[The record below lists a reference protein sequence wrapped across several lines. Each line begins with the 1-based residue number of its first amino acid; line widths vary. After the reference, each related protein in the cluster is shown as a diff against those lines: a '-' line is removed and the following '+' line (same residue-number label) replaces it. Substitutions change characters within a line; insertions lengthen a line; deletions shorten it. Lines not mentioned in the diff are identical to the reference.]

1 MRISKSIS
9 QEKQQYKLD
18 SDNCRWWPVSLFPL
32 ENQIWIHCTEFLAWE
47 KPQICSEIGLA
58 HLTRDSCKNKILLT
72 FKLIGSRKNCSL
84 PIPIFTTHSVGVQ
97 CQISLVLKPYCCPF
111 TTVVPCSKTEV
122 SSVYICNSQNIS
134 LWKGVEVK
142 LSNRASFWRLHRDWR
157 DLYNKCC
164 LKKKKKVCLALRNS
178 SNVCDQKYL

>member
-1 MRISKSIS
+1 M
-9 QEKQQYKLD
+9 
-18 SDNCRWWPVSLFPL
+18 
-32 ENQIWIHCTEFLAWE
+32 
-47 KPQICSEIGLA
+47 
-58 HLTRDSCKNKILLT
+58 
-72 FKLIGSRKNCSL
+72 IGSRKNCSL

-122 SSVYICNSQNIS
+122 SSLYICNSQNIS

-142 LSNRASFWRLHRDWR
+142 LSNRASFWTLHRDWR

-164 LKKKKKVCLALRNS
+164 LKKKKKKSVWHYGTAQMCVTKNIYRQSTLEFVSNS
-178 SNVCDQKYL
+178 NTIHFTLLSNT